1 MSNSIPP
8 PHFGNNDYYKKKY
21 LKYKQKYFALK
32 TLIGGT
38 IPYFINFLTLPEIL
52 GEDKIDSMRILIE
65 KIHTDMILPALKTK
79 LNGILQKLGYDA
91 TVEAKYD
98 AIKEY
103 SNTLS
108 EPKYIPTT
116 KVFKDHKDGHNLK
129 QAEKAE
135 VAKRKLQK
143 FRAIKEHF
151 QKNT

>member
-1 MSNSIPP
+1 M
-8 PHFGNNDYYKKKY
+8 
-21 LKYKQKYFALK
+21 
-32 TLIGGT
+32 IGGT

-52 GEDKIDSMRILIE
+52 GEDKIDSMR
-65 KIHTDMILPALKTK
+65 MILPALKTK
-79 LNGILQKLGYDA
+79 LNDILQKLGYDA

-135 VAKRKLQK
+135 EAKRKLQK